1 MSDGGMSIVSEFRGS
16 SACELSKWFV
26 GTSAI
31 FVAVEHV
38 EGAGF
43 KRYGWETLK

>member
-1 MSDGGMSIVSEFRGS
+1 MSDGRMCTVSEFKGS

-31 FVAVEHV
+31 FVTAEHI

-43 KRYGWETLK
+43 QRYGGETLK